1 MSGEWIGVVD
11 EVGKWRTVKR
21 DAQREEREDS
31 GWRGPRQGAE
41 ERNGKQRERE
51 RGGTSGNGS
60 IESAAQRN
68 APPLLWSGSFAGAPP
83 RPRASEREKEIDGM
97 REGEMEKEGERK
109 ELTEA
114 EGRSTY
120 IRRPIP
126 TQGEEDERRAKP
138 SRVGLGQVYPS
149 STHTALSCVCY
160 PAEKNHTKAEAQPLR
175 EKEVRRGSPVFASG
189 FSVRE
194 F

>member
-1 MSGEWIGVVD
+1 MRQGCKREMHERKRGRGEGKEENGSRDERRAMSGEWIGVVD

-31 GWRGPRQGAE
+31 GWRGPWQGAE

-83 RPRASEREKEIDGM
+83 RPRASEREKENDSV
-97 REGEMEKEGERK
+97 REGETEKEGERK

-126 TQGEEDERRAKP
+126 T
-138 SRVGLGQVYPS
+138 
-149 STHTALSCVCY
+149 
-160 PAEKNHTKAEAQPLR
+160 
-175 EKEVRRGSPVFASG
+175 
-189 FSVRE
+189 
-194 F
+194 